1 VAPAAPEAAAAGA
14 RAGRKKLFVSGFY
27 ESPGLKFKGLNPD
40 DSANPDTTIKSLA
53 CGARGCRACPAAG
66 QARAPGQALLFLHR
80 FNFKVTIVHP
90 ICFQTSRLRY
100 FANVA
105 VTPK

>member
-27 ESPGLKFKGLNPD
+27 ESPGSKTKGLNPG

-53 CGARGCRACPAAG
+53 CGRAG
-66 QARAPGQALLFLHR
+66 
-80 FNFKVTIVHP
+80 
-90 ICFQTSRLRY
+90 
-100 FANVA
+100 FAFFA
-105 VTPK
+105 QIQL